1 MEIKENRVVSL
12 TYELRKDSEKGEVL
26 EQVMDENPL
35 VFLYGN
41 GGMLPKFEENLA
53 GLQAGDSFD
62 FNLTAVEAYGN
73 QNQDAIVNV
82 PVAAF
87 EVNGVVDQ
95 TLLKLGNNIPMQDN
109 QGNRLNGKIIEIA
122 DDHVRMDFNHPLAGE
137 NLHFKG
143 KISEI
148 REATE
153 EELSHGHIH
162 AGGCSGCGC
171 GSGEQKE
178 GCGC

>member
-12 TYELRKDSEKGEVL
+12 IYELRKDSESGEVL
-26 EQVMDENPL
+26 EKVVEENPL
-35 VFLYGN
+35 VFLYGMGN
-41 GGMLPKFEENLA
+41 MLPKFEEKLA
-53 GLQAGDSFD
+53 GLQAGDSFNFD
-62 FNLTAVEAYGN
+62 LAAAEAYGQ

-82 PVAAF
+82 PIAAF

-95 TLLKLGNNIPMQDN
+95 TMLKLGNTIPMQDN
-109 QGNRLNGKIIEIA
+109 QGNRLNGKITEIA
-122 DDHVRMDFNHPLAGE
+122 NDHVRMDFNHPLAGE
-137 NLHFKG
+137 NLHFNG
-143 KISEI
+143 RITEI

-162 AGGCSGCGC
+162 SGGCSGCGC
-171 GSGEQKE
+171 GSGEQKD